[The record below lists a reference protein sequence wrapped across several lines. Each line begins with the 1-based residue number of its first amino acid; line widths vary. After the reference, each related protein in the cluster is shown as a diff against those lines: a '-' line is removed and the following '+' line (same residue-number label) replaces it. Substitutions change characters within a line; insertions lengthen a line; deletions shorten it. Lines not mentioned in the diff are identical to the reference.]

1 MTADDIRAW
10 TAANERARA
19 DYYANTPEAQRERKR
34 AYDQK
39 RRDERKQADAAHLH
53 P

>member
-1 MTADDIRAW
+1 MTTTDLIRAW

-19 DYYANTPEAQRERKR
+19 DYYANTPEAQRARKR
-34 AYDQK
+34 AYDMK
-39 RRDERKQADAAHLH
+39 RRAERKQ